1 MKIFTKSVL
10 VSLIASAFI
19 ATSANAG
26 WMVVNDD
33 GSMVPYTEDCCHV
46 SVKPVKRVRKARKNC
61 CATCDYSRFPEAEVM
76 PLEPG
81 ERLRP
86 ARLGFCG
93 K

>member
-10 VSLIASAFI
+10 VSLIASAFL

-46 SVKPVKRVRKARKNC
+46 RVKPVKKVRKKQCN
-61 CATCDYSRFPEAEVM
+61 TCDYSMFPDAEVM